1 MTTRAAG
8 TLLCVRC
15 KVSRF
20 VECRMTIGLETGAAD
35 VAACRAVGFETANAA
50 GVDEV
55 IGGAKSI
62 G

>member
-1 MTTRAAG
+1 
-8 TLLCVRC
+8 
-15 KVSRF
+15 
-20 VECRMTIGLETGAAD
+20 MTIGLETGAAD
-35 VAACRAVGFETANAA
+35 VGTVLALGPATANAA

>member
-1 MTTRAAG
+1 MCAG
-8 TLLCVRC
+8 CE
-15 KVSRF
+15 VSRF
-20 VECRMTIGLETGAAD
+20 VACKMTIGLETGAAD
-35 VAACRAVGFETANAA
+35 VATCRAVGFETANAA